1 MPPRSD
7 PGSPA
12 ESKGFHMNS
21 HLRTFVQDYLRVV
34 LGTVFV
40 VASVVFVSV
49 PGTLGQQ
56 PGHELAAVET
66 VKPGDSSCPLPPPRN
81 LGVVAG

>member
-1 MPPRSD
+1 
-7 PGSPA
+7 
-12 ESKGFHMNS
+12 MNP
-21 HLRTFVQDYLRVV
+21 HLRTFIQHYLRVV

-56 PGHELAAVET
+56 PEHELAAAQAVSRHMT
-66 VKPGDSSCPLPPPRN
+66 
-81 LGVVAG
+81 